1 MTVGHVITMS
11 VIGVTMTGCVVVS
24 MSVDCS
30 VACISTMGAIWV
42 RSQVFNYD
50 DGLCWGAMTVTSV
63 TMTSVTCVTSVTS
76 ETVTSMTVTA
86 VAVARVSMI
95 MAMAMITVAVVMTR
109 SVLVGGIMSVSL
121 VSICEAVTIMMRVSM
136 GGRSVITHVV
146 VAVRVSMAVCS
157 D

>member
-11 VIGVTMTGCVVVS
+11 VIGVTMTRSVVVS

-42 RSQVFNYD
+42 RSQVFNND

-63 TMTSVTCVTSVTS
+63 TS
-76 ETVTSMTVTA
+76 ETVTSVTVTA

-109 SVLVGGIMSVSL
+109 SVLVGGIMSVSF
-121 VSICEAVTIMMRVSM
+121 VSIREAVTIMMRVSM

>member
-11 VIGVTMTGCVVVS
+11 VIGVTMTRSVVVS

-42 RSQVFNYD
+42 RSQVFNND

-63 TMTSVTCVTSVTS
+63 
-76 ETVTSMTVTA
+76 TVTA

-109 SVLVGGIMSVSL
+109 SVLVGGIMSVSF
-121 VSICEAVTIMMRVSM
+121 VSIREAVTIMMRVSM